1 MTAIVEATGLT
12 KRFGRVHA
20 VEDATFSL
28 DEGGIHGLLGRN
40 GAGKTTMMQLLT
52 GQEFA
57 TEGEARIF
65 GESPV
70 ENAHALRR
78 VCFIKESQVYPDGFK
93 GKHVLRSAPWFFDRW
108 DAAFAE
114 RLVRAFNAPLDRP
127 MKKMSRGQRSAI
139 GVIVGLASRAEL
151 TFLDE
156 PYAGLDA
163 VARQRFY
170 DLLLEDYTAH
180 PRTVVLSTHLIDEA
194 ANLLQRVL
202 VIDDGRIVIDADADE
217 LRATATT
224 LVGRAADVEAYAV
237 GREVLDRTTLGGI
250 ASITVAGLSAEER
263 RAAASAGLEASPVS
277 LQGLVV
283 SRTGGVEHDDA
294 TKNKEKSA

>member
-1 MTAIVEATGLT
+1 MTAIVEAQGLT

-20 VEDATFSL
+20 VENATFSFE
-28 DEGGIHGLLGRN
+28 EGGIHGLLGRN
-40 GAGKTTMMQLLT
+40 GAGKTTLMQLMT

-57 TEGEARIF
+57 TAGKALVYGEN
-65 GESPV
+65 PV
-70 ENAHALRR
+70 ENAGTLQR

-93 GKHVLRSAPWFFDRW
+93 GKHVLRSAPWFFPQW
-108 DAAFAE
+108 DAELAQ

-127 MKKMSRGQRSAI
+127 MKKLSRGQRSAI

-170 DLLLEDYTAH
+170 DLLLEDFTAR

-194 ANLLQRVL
+194 ANLLQQVV
-202 VIDDGRIVIDADADE
+202 VIDEGRIVINADADE

-224 LVGRAADVEAYAV
+224 LAGRAVDIDAFAT
-237 GREVLDRTTLGGI
+237 GREVLDRTTLGGL
-250 ASITVAGLSAEER
+250 ATVTVAGLSEGDR
-263 RAAASAGLEASPVS
+263 RAAASAGLEATPVS
-277 LQGLVV
+277 LQELIV
-283 SRTGGVEHDDA
+283 SRTGAQRPEEGA
-294 TKNKEKSA
+294 A

>member
-1 MTAIVEATGLT
+1 MTTIVEAKGLT
-12 KRFGRVHA
+12 KTFGNVRA
-20 VEDATFSL
+20 VDDATFAL
-28 DEGGIHGLLGRN
+28 EEGGIHGLLGRN

-57 TEGEARIF
+57 TSGQARIF

-70 ENAHALRR
+70 ENAHTLRR

-93 GKHVLRSAPWFFDRW
+93 GKHVLRAAPWFFDRW
-108 DAAFAE
+108 DAEFAE
-114 RLVRAFNAPLDRP
+114 RMVRAFKVPLDRQ
-127 MKKMSRGQRSAI
+127 MKKLSRGQRSAI

-170 DLLLEDYTAH
+170 DLLLEDYSAH
-180 PRTVVLSTHLIDEA
+180 PRTIVLSTHLIDEA
-194 ANLLQRVL
+194 ANLLQRV
-202 VIDDGRIVIDADADE
+202 VVVDEGRVVIDADADE

-224 LVGRAADVEAYAV
+224 LAGRAAEVDRFVQ
-237 GREVLDRTTLGGI
+237 GREVLDRNALGGLV
-250 ASITVAGLSAEER
+250 SITVAGLSDEEL
-263 RAAASAGLEASPVS
+263 RAAASAGLETSPVS
-277 LQGLVV
+277 LQGLIV
-283 SRTGGVEHDDA
+283 SRTGGMTDE
-294 TKNKEKSA
+294 EEMSA

>member
-1 MTAIVEATGLT
+1 MTAIVEAQRLT

-20 VEDATFSL
+20 VEDVTFSL
-28 DEGGIHGLLGRN
+28 EEGGIHGLLGRN

-57 TEGEARIF
+57 TSGQARIF
-65 GESPV
+65 GETPV

-93 GKHVLRSAPWFFDRW
+93 GKHVLRSAPWFFDNW
-108 DAAFAE
+108 DADFAQ
-114 RLVRAFNAPLDRP
+114 RLVKAFNAPLDRH

-170 DLLLEDYTAH
+170 DLLLEDYSAH

-202 VIDDGRIVIDADADE
+202 VIDEGRIVIDADADA
-217 LRATATT
+217 LKATATT
-224 LVGRAADVEAYAV
+224 LVGRAADVARFAA
-237 GREVLDRTTLGGI
+237 GREVLDQSVLGGI
-250 ASITVAGLSAEER
+250 SSVTVSGMSDEDR
-263 RAAASAGLEASPVS
+263 RAAASAGLETSPVS
-277 LQGLVV
+277 LQGLIV
-283 SRTGGVEHDDA
+283 SRTGGMAREE
-294 TKNKEKSA
+294 EKTA

>member
-1 MTAIVEATGLT
+1 MTAIVEVDRLT
-12 KRFGRVHA
+12 KRFGKVHA
-20 VEDATFSL
+20 VQEATFSL
-28 DEGGIHGLLGRN
+28 EEGGIHGLLGRN

-57 TEGEARIF
+57 TSGAVRIF

-70 ENAHALRR
+70 ENAPALRR

-93 GKHVLRSAPWFFDRW
+93 GKHVLRAAPWFFDNW
-108 DAAFAE
+108 DADFAQ
-114 RLVRAFNAPLDRP
+114 RLVHAFKAPLDRP

-170 DLLLEDYTAH
+170 DLLLEDYSAH

-202 VIDDGRIVIDADADE
+202 VIDEGRIVIDADADE
-217 LRATATT
+217 LRASATT
-224 LVGRAADVEAYAV
+224 LVGRIADVEAFAS
-237 GREVLDRTTLGGI
+237 GRDVLDRTNMGGL
-250 ASITVAGLSAEER
+250 ASVTVSGLSAEDR

-283 SRTGGVEHDDA
+283 SRTGGGTDFE
-294 TKNKEKSA
+294 EKSA